1 MKQGTQTLK
10 ERMLNILRECS
21 SILSEYDVS
30 MLSNE
35 IDLAQKHLMQ
45 PMQLAII
52 GKISSSKST
61 LVNALL
67 GEAEIVRTGQM
78 EETFNVSWLK
88 YGDSNSDIKVIFK
101 NGEIKSVPRN
111 EWTKWTS
118 HQEKNS
124 LKEQVRYIEVLYKHE
139 ILKEINIIDTPGL
152 DALSQIDSKNTI
164 AFLKEVHP
172 DAVVMLFTKSIAE
185 STLSVLQDFQS
196 VGVGNFNLSALN
208 AIGVLSKVDTIWSA
222 MDADKDVIEIGN
234 RVIKNTLYDK
244 YPEVRKSLFSI
255 LPVSSLLGL
264 AAAII
269 DEKDYISLKLL
280 SRVDDATMLEMLSS
294 PDFFVDEDYP
304 VGVESIERRR
314 LYDKLGL
321 YGIYL
326 LITTIH
332 RNQDAS
338 IAFLADVLR
347 EKSGFSKLFL
357 TIQSHFGGRAVLIKT
372 QNVLQRILH
381 EINTSKLNSTG
392 QKYKAISSAECL
404 IVSALLSLHEYQE
417 WEYLSKYYDGK
428 LDISQDEADEF
439 TSICGEHGFSASE
452 RLRCDEVNSPY
463 QLIEIATQRALY
475 WQKQYN
481 IYSVIEPEIASFY
494 KLLISS
500 YNILLIDI
508 KNAVSEFEKAKETLQ
523 RTSSFLGLNHIKS
536 VLS

>member
-1 MKQGTQTLK
+1 MKLVTLTLK

-21 SILSEYDVS
+21 SILSEYEVS

-35 IDLAQKHLMQ
+35 INLAQKRLQQ

-67 GEAEIVRTGQM
+67 GEAEVVRTGQM

-88 YGDSNSDIKVIFK
+88 YGDSESDIKVVFK
-101 NGEIKSVPRN
+101 NGEVKSVPRN
-111 EWTKWTS
+111 DWVKWTS

-124 LKEQVRYIEVLYKHE
+124 LKEQVKYIEVFYKHE

-222 MDADKDVIEIGN
+222 MDADKDAIEIGN

-255 LPVSSLLGL
+255 LPVSSLMGL
-264 AAAII
+264 AASII

-294 PDFFVDEDYP
+294 PDFFFDETYS
-304 VGVESIERRR
+304 VCVESVERRR
-314 LYDKLGL
+314 LYDKFGL

-326 LITTIH
+326 LITTIQ
-332 RNQDAS
+332 RNKDAS
-338 IAFLADVLR
+338 VLFLADVLR
-347 EKSGFSKLFL
+347 EKSGFAKLFL
-357 TIQSHFGGRAVLIKT
+357 TIQSHFGSRSILIKT
-372 QNVLQRILH
+372 QNILHRILH
-381 EINTSKLNSTG
+381 EINISKQSCTG
-392 QKYKAISSAECL
+392 DKYKAISSVENL

-428 LDISQDEADEF
+428 LDISQEEADEF
-439 TSICGEHGFSASE
+439 TSICGERGFSASE
-452 RLRCDEVNSPY
+452 RLRCNKLNTPN

-481 IYSVIEPEIASFY
+481 IYSVIEPDIASFY
-494 KLLISS
+494 KMLISS
-500 YNILLIDI
+500 YNILLIEI
-508 KNAVSEFEKAKETLQ
+508 KNAISEFEKAKETLQ
-523 RTSSFLGLNHIKS
+523 RTSSFLGLNNLTIN
-536 VLS
+536 

>member
-1 MKQGTQTLK
+1 MKQSTQTLK
-10 ERMLNILRECS
+10 EKMLNILKECS
-21 SILSEYDVS
+21 SILSGYDVS

-35 IDLAQKHLMQ
+35 IDLAHKRLMQ

-61 LVNALL
+61 LVNAIL
-67 GEAEIVRTGQM
+67 GEAEVVRTGQM

-88 YGDSNSDIKVIFK
+88 YGDSNSDIKVVFK
-101 NGEIKSVPRN
+101 NGEVKSVPRN
-111 EWTKWTS
+111 EWAKWTS
-118 HQEKNS
+118 HQEKNT
-124 LKEQVRYIEVLYKHE
+124 LKEQVRYIEVFYKHE

-196 VGVGNFNLSALN
+196 VDVGNFNLSALN

-222 MDADKDVIEIGN
+222 MDADKDAIEIGN
-234 RVIKNTLYDK
+234 RVIKNTLYNK

-255 LPVSSLLGL
+255 LPVSSLMGL

-269 DEKDYISLKLL
+269 DEKDYVSLKLL
-280 SRVDDATMLEMLSS
+280 SGVDDATMIEMLSS
-294 PDFFVDEDYP
+294 PDFFVDEDYS

-314 LYDKLGL
+314 LYDKFGL

-326 LITTIH
+326 LITTIR

-347 EKSGFSKLFL
+347 EKSGFSKLFF

-381 EINTSKLNSTG
+381 EINMSKLNSKG
-392 QKYKAISSAECL
+392 HEYKAISSAEGL

-428 LDISQDEADEF
+428 LEISQDEANEF

-452 RLRCDEVNSPY
+452 RLRCDKASSPS

-500 YNILLIDI
+500 YNILLIEI
-508 KNAVSEFEKAKETLQ
+508 KTAVSEFEKAKETLQ
-523 RTSSFLGLNHIKS
+523 RTTSFLGTNHLKS
-536 VLS
+536 ELA

>member
-21 SILSEYDVS
+21 SILSGYDVS

-35 IDLAQKHLMQ
+35 INLAQKRLMQ

-111 EWTKWTS
+111 EWAKWTS
-118 HQEKNS
+118 HQEKS
-124 LKEQVRYIEVLYKHE
+124 TLKEQVRYIEVFYKHE

-164 AFLKEVHP
+164 AFLKEIHP

-255 LPVSSLLGL
+255 LPVSSLMGL

-280 SRVDDATMLEMLSS
+280 SRVDDATILEMLSS
-294 PDFFVDEDYP
+294 PDFFVDEDYS

-314 LYDKLGL
+314 LYNKFGL
-321 YGIYL
+321 YGIHL

-338 IAFLADVLR
+338 ITFLADVLR

-392 QKYKAISSAECL
+392 QKYEAISSAEGL

-428 LDISQDEADEF
+428 LEISQDEADEF

-452 RLRCDEVNSPY
+452 RLRCNEVNSPS
-463 QLIEIATQRALY
+463 QLIEIATRRALY

-500 YNILLIDI
+500 YNMLLIEI

-523 RTSSFLGLNHIKS
+523 KTSSFLGLNHIKS
-536 VLS
+536 ELS

>member
-1 MKQGTQTLK
+1 MKQGAQTLK
-10 ERMLNILRECS
+10 ERMLNILKECS
-21 SILSEYDVS
+21 SILSGYEVS
-30 MLSNE
+30 MLSKE
-35 IDLAQKHLMQ
+35 IELAQKRLMQ

-78 EETFNVSWLK
+78 EETFNVSWIK
-88 YGDSNSDIKVIFK
+88 YGDSDSDIKVVFK

-111 EWTKWTS
+111 DWSKWTS

-124 LKEQVRYIEVLYKHE
+124 LKEQVKFIEVFYKHD

-152 DALSQIDSKNTI
+152 DSLSQIDSKNTI
-164 AFLKEVHP
+164 TFLKEVHP

-185 STLSVLQDFQS
+185 STLSVLQDFQG
-196 VGVGNFNLSALN
+196 VDVGNFNISALN

-222 MDADKDVIEIGN
+222 IDADKDVIEIGN

-255 LPVSSLLGL
+255 LPVSSLMGL
-264 AAAII
+264 AASII

-280 SRVDDATMLEMLSS
+280 SSVDDAIMLEMLSS
-294 PDFFVDEDYP
+294 PDFFFDEDYS
-304 VGVESIERRR
+304 VGVESVERRR
-314 LYDKLGL
+314 LYEKFGL

-326 LITTIH
+326 LITTIQ

-338 IAFLADVLR
+338 VVFLADVLR
-347 EKSGFSKLFL
+347 KKSGFSKLVL
-357 TIQSHFGGRAVLIKT
+357 TIQSHFGGRAILIKT
-372 QNVLQRILH
+372 QNTLQRMLY
-381 EINTSKLNSTG
+381 EINTAKLNSTG
-392 QKYKAISSAECL
+392 DKYKAISSVEGL

-428 LDISQDEADEF
+428 LDLSHDEADEF
-439 TSICGEHGFSASE
+439 ISICGERGFSASE
-452 RLRCDEVNSPY
+452 RLRCRDINSLN
-463 QLIEIATQRALY
+463 QLIEIATLRALY

-481 IYSVIEPEIASFY
+481 MYSVIEPEMASFY
-494 KLLISS
+494 KLMLSS
-500 YNILLIDI
+500 YNRLLIEI
-508 KNAVSEFEKAKETLQ
+508 RTAVSEFEKAKEILQ
-523 RTSSFLGLNHIKS
+523 RTSSFLGLNHFKS
-536 VLS
+536 EIL

>member
-1 MKQGTQTLK
+1 MNPSALTLK

-21 SILSEYDVS
+21 SVLSGYEVSILSS
-30 MLSNE
+30 E
-35 IDLAQKHLMQ
+35 IAMAQKRLMQ

-61 LVNALL
+61 MVNALL

-88 YGDSNSDIKVIFK
+88 YGDSNSDIKVVFK
-101 NGEIKSVPRN
+101 NGTIKSVPRA
-111 EWTKWTS
+111 EWSKWTS
-118 HQEKNS
+118 HQETNA
-124 LKEQVRYIEVLYKHE
+124 LKEQVKYIEVFFEHE

-185 STLSVLQDFQS
+185 TTLSVLQDFQS
-196 VGVGNFNLSALN
+196 VGVGDYNLSALN
-208 AIGVLSKVDTIWSA
+208 AIGVLSKIDTIWST
-222 MDADKDVIEIGN
+222 MDADKDVISIGN

-244 YPEVRKSLFSI
+244 YPEVRRSLFSI
-255 LPVSSLLGL
+255 LPVSSLMGL
-264 AAAII
+264 AASTIE
-269 DEKDYISLKLL
+269 DNDYNSLKRL
-280 SRVDDATMLEMLSS
+280 SVVNEGILLEMLSS
-294 PDFFVDEDYP
+294 PDYFFDEDYKMEVHP
-304 VGVESIERRR
+304 TERRR
-314 LYDKLGL
+314 LYEKFGL

-326 LITTIH
+326 LVKALQ

-338 IAFLADVLR
+338 VDFLAEVLR
-347 EKSGFSKLFL
+347 EKSGFSKLVL
-357 TIQSHFGGRAVLIKT
+357 TIQSHFGGRATLIKT
-372 QNVLQRILH
+372 QSILRRILH
-381 EINTSKLNSTG
+381 EIYTAKLNCTG
-392 QKYKAISSAECL
+392 DKYKALSSAEGL
-404 IVSALLSLHEYQE
+404 IVTALLSLHEYQE

-452 RLRCDEVNSPY
+452 RLRCDEVNSPS

-500 YNILLIDI
+500 YNILLIEI
-508 KNAVSEFEKAKETLQ
+508 KNAVSEFEKARETLQ

-536 VLS
+536 ELS